1 VALQIGATISASA
14 NFEVYDGVT
23 DTLFQAEAIP
33 MRLSNVNN
41 SSLDSGRCV
50 RADLETLIEFGGV
63 GL

>member
-1 VALQIGATISASA
+1 
-14 NFEVYDGVT
+14 
-23 DTLFQAEAIP
+23 